1 MKRRS
6 GRGRKPSNP
15 ANRSYESNG
24 PDVKIRGNANQIYDK
39 YLQYAR
45 DAQTSGDRINAEA
58 YFQHAEHYFRIMMAN
73 QPKERPPQDDHDGS
87 DDQDNEASADDQ
99 SGEASERQDRNQGRN
114 RRNNRN
120 DRNRDRDNNNV
131 DEMKVV
137 DGDSDDDQAEEASSD
152 SESDEGERKETRR
165 RRPARRRRNDD
176 EASNAKASDDNGSD
190 DDAGL
195 RAMMARTPASDLDT
209 DSVEAVD
216 S

>member
-73 QPKERPPQDDHDGS
+73 QPKERPPQDDQDGS

-99 SGEASERQDRNQGRN
+99 SGENSERQDRNQGRN

-137 DGDSDDDQAEEASSD
+137 DGDSDDDQAEDASAD
-152 SESDEGERKETRR
+152 SESDEGERKEARR

-176 EASNAKASDDNGSD
+176 EAGNAKASDDNDAD